1 MTSGIVTLTTD
12 FGLSDHYV
20 GVMKGV
26 ILRFNPQA
34 RIVDLCHQVPAY
46 DLLGAGFILAASYSY
61 FAPGTVHLVVVD
73 PGVGSPR
80 RPIVVEAEPWL
91 FVAPDNGVLEPVYRR
106 CPHRVWALQPE
117 IFALKPISNTF
128 HGRDVFAPA
137 AGLLSRGDP
146 PERMAEP
153 IEDFARLEIP
163 SPREIGPGRREGQ
176 VLHVDSFG
184 NLITNFQP
192 ENLPQRFLLTV
203 GRVRTEALRSVYAQ
217 ADPGEIFAIAG
228 SSGFVEISIHQ
239 ASAAEEAGVG
249 AGAAVGLVDRDAVK

>member
-1 MTSGIVTLTTD
+1 MASGIVTLTTD

-34 RIVDLCHQVPAY
+34 RIIDLCHQVSAY
-46 DLLGAGFILAASYSY
+46 DVLGAGFILAASYPY
-61 FAPGTVHLVVVD
+61 FPPGTLHLVVVD
-73 PGVGSPR
+73 PGVGGPR

-106 CPHRVWALQPE
+106 HPHRVWSLAAE
-117 IFALKPISNTF
+117 AFALKPISNTF

-153 IEDFARLEIP
+153 IEDFARLQIP
-163 SPREIGPGRREGQ
+163 SPREIEPGRREGEI
-176 VLHVDSFG
+176 LHVDRFG
-184 NLITNFQP
+184 NLVTNFQP
-192 ENLPQRFLLTV
+192 EDLPDRFLLTV
-203 GRVRTEALRSVYAQ
+203 GRARVQTLRQSYMEAKT
-217 ADPGEIFAIAG
+217 GEIFAIAG
-228 SSGFVEISIHQ
+228 SSGFVEISMKQ
-239 ASAAEEAGVG
+239 ASAAQEAGVG
-249 AGAAVGLVDRDAVK
+249 AGAAVGLVDPDAVE